1 MFDWAKRTFVALDD
15 GPFRLL
21 WGGSFFSFVA
31 FFMSNAAQGIVAYDL
46 TGNNGTV
53 GLVVFGQGIAQ
64 LFLAPFGGALADR
77 LPKKP
82 LIMFFQAIILGI
94 YVVMAALIWA
104 DLIRVWHL
112 VAGAFVTGMSFSFMG
127 PARQAYV
134 VDLVPEHRRGNA
146 VALNQVAL
154 NASRVLGP
162 ALAGGL
168 IAWGFTGAGGAF
180 ATMAAFYAVTIVST
194 FLLPPSYGSGTQRS
208 VFGDIA
214 GGFQYVAS
222 HRRLRALIPFFILL
236 IMVGMPYVALMPG
249 FVRNELGGNNGGIGL
264 MLAAQAAG
272 GLAASLVVAGLAD
285 SPRAMTVYSSAG
297 LLFGV
302 SLIATAL
309 APTLW
314 IAAAGM
320 FVSGIGSGGF
330 QTLNGAV
337 VIREA
342 DPRYFGRVM
351 SLTMTGF
358 AMFGLA
364 ALPIGFIADAVGER
378 ATLAGM
384 GAAICGIVVF
394 FTALLSRLS
403 RGEARRLAAAE
414 AAG

>member
-1 MFDWAKRTFVALDD
+1 MFDWAKRTFVALED

-21 WGGSFFSFVA
+21 WFGSFFSFVA

-46 TGNNGTV
+46 TGNNGAV
-53 GLVVFGQGIAQ
+53 GFVVFGQGIAQ

-82 LIMFFQAIILGI
+82 LIGFFQFIILAV
-94 YVVMAALIWA
+94 YVILAMLIWS
-104 DLIRVWHL
+104 DVIRIWHL

-134 VDLVPEHRRGNA
+134 VDLVRENRRGNA

-168 IAWGFTGAGGAF
+168 IAWGFSGGGGAY
-180 ATMAAFYAVTIVST
+180 ATMAAFYAVTIVTT
-194 FLLPPSYGSGTQRS
+194 FILPPSPGSATRRS
-208 VFGDIA
+208 VLGDIA

-222 HRRLRALIPFFILL
+222 HPRLRVLIPYFILL

-249 FVRNELGGNNGGIGL
+249 FVKNELGGNNGGVGL

-272 GLAASLVVAGLAD
+272 GLTASLFVAGLAD
-285 SPRAMTVYSSAG
+285 SPRAMVVYSGAG

-302 SLIATAL
+302 SLVATAIS
-309 APTLW
+309 PVLW
-314 IAAAGM
+314 VAAAGM
-320 FVSGIGSGGF
+320 FVSGVGSGAF

-337 VIREA
+337 VIRES

-358 AMFGLA
+358 ALFGLA
-364 ALPIGFIADAVGER
+364 ALPIGFIADAAGER

-384 GAAICGIVVF
+384 GVAIVGIVAA
-394 FTALLSRLS
+394 FTFVLT
-403 RGEARRLAAAE
+403 RLARSQATRMPSAE